1 MMRCEICGAKAAAIK
16 KTTKSFGRG
25 HNLVVIENIPIV
37 HCAQCHE
44 SYLTADTA
52 RELDRIR
59 KNRRSLGKAK
69 RVLVASFKKS
79 AA

>member
-1 MMRCEICGAKAAAIK
+1 MKCDFCGAQGAVIR

-25 HNLVVIENIPIV
+25 SNLVVVENIPVV
-37 HCAQCHE
+37 HCASCHE
-44 SYLTADTA
+44 SYITAETA
-52 RELDRIR
+52 RDLDHIR

-69 RVLVASFKKS
+69 RVLVASFKKN

>member
-1 MMRCEICGAKAAAIK
+1 MKCDFCGAQGAVIK

-25 HNLVVIENIPIV
+25 STLVVIENIPVV
-37 HCAQCHE
+37 HCVSCHE
-44 SYLTADTA
+44 SYVTAGTA

-69 RVLVASFKKS
+69 RVLVASFRES

>member
-1 MMRCEICGAKAAAIK
+1 MRCDICGAQAAAIK
-16 KTTKSFGRG
+16 KMTKSFGRG
-25 HNLVVIENIPIV
+25 DNLVVIENIPIV
-37 HCAQCHE
+37 HCSRCHE

-52 RELDRIR
+52 RALDRIR

>member
-1 MMRCEICGAKAAAIK
+1 MMKCELCGIQAAAIK

-25 HNLVVIENIPIV
+25 DNLVVIENIPIV
-37 HCAQCHE
+37 HCSSCHE

-52 RELDRIR
+52 REIDRIR

-69 RVLVASFKKS
+69 RVLVASFNKS

>member
-1 MMRCEICGAKAAAIK
+1 MMRCEICGSKAAAIK
-16 KTTKSFGRG
+16 RTTKSFGRG
-25 HNLVVIENIPIV
+25 HHLVVIENIPIV
-37 HCAQCHE
+37 HCSTCHE
-44 SYLTADTA
+44 SYLTAATA
-52 RELDRIR
+52 REIDRIR

>member
-1 MMRCEICGAKAAAIK
+1 MKCELCGTQAAAIK

-25 HNLVVIENIPIV
+25 DNLVVIENIPIV
-37 HCAQCHE
+37 HCSSCHE

>member
-1 MMRCEICGAKAAAIK
+1 MMKCELCGTQAAAIK
-16 KTTKSFGRG
+16 MTTKSFGRG
-25 HNLVVIENIPIV
+25 DNLVVIEDIPVV
-37 HCAQCHE
+37 HCASCHE
-44 SYLTADTA
+44 SYVTADTA

-59 KNRRSLGKAK
+59 KNRRRLGKAK

>member
-1 MMRCEICGAKAAAIK
+1 MKCELCGARAATLK

-25 HNLVVIENIPIV
+25 DNLVVIENIPIV
-37 HCAQCHE
+37 YCSSCHE

-52 RELDRIR
+52 REIDRIR
-59 KNRRSLGKAK
+59 DNRRSLGKPK
-69 RVLVASFKKS
+69 RVLVAWFKKN